1 MTFIILLPS
10 DRFKSLF
17 SLTNF
22 INNFVIS
29 KILTIFALNVKFEF
43 NFKICKDMNYNRIL
57 RKVHYY
63 MPRRGSADF
72 PLPAALPSGSIKRS
86 FFEIQSHPDTSS
98 HA

>member
-1 MTFIILLPS
+1 MQKKAI
-10 DRFKSLF
+10 
-17 SLTNF
+17 
-22 INNFVIS
+22 
-29 KILTIFALNVKFEF
+29 
-43 NFKICKDMNYNRIL
+43 KICVNGKKEVLLQADLYVDIKFDKQIIMNYNRIL

-86 FFEIQSHPDTSS
+86 FFEIQSHPDTSN